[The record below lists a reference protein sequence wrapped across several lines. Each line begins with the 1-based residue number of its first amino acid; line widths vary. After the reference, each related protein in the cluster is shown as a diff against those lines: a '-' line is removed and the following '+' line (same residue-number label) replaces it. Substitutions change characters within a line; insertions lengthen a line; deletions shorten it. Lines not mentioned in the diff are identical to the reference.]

1 MGREGESW
9 GLDVEK
15 RQPCRNPKIKYFQK
29 THEPRILKLRT
40 SLVCSQSRRGQSGWR
55 IVNKGKDGGD
65 RLKRRRDPHIGFV
78 EFTKKFAFYFVSKGS
93 CRLFGLSN

>member
-1 MGREGESW
+1 MCKRKTSDEGQEPTVGREGESW

-40 SLVCSQSRRGQSGWR
+40 SLVCSRSRRGQSGWR
-55 IVNKGKDGGD
+55 IVNKGKDGG
-65 RLKRRRDPHIGFV
+65 RQV
-78 EFTKKFAFYFVSKGS
+78 EEKERPSHRV
-93 CRLFGLSN
+93 CRVY